1 MPVYH
6 AALLGLAVAVLVY
19 LIQSLRL
26 HPFLAILGVA
36 FGYGIAADMS
46 FAYIGQSIGSGF
58 AQTIENAGLVILT
71 GAIIAALVERSGVAA
86 GLAARFARAGG
97 SQGIA
102 WLAPLGFVAGIAVS
116 PTASFAILT
125 PILSGFAK
133 AGARATALP
142 PVGLALALLASHGAV
157 FPAAGL
163 VAAVAIL
170 GADPILTVA
179 IGIPAALVSAAVGL
193 GFAAGLAQSW
203 ERAGAERPTPA
214 AAAADPPHRSA
225 HAIALILPVGLMLGL
240 LLLQSIGQW
249 PSEPLGG
256 ARTREF
262 LIGLGRPAIVM
273 AAGLGLTVLLMRRAG
288 EAVFGERG
296 WVGEAIIGATG
307 LLLITGASGAFAK
320 ILQNTGMPELL
331 AERLLDA
338 RIGVLLPFTVAA
350 LLKTLQGSSLV
361 AAITAAGMVQPLLG
375 ALGLES
381 ELGRALAAVAVGT
394 GAVAITH
401 VNDSFFWLVTGV
413 ARLKPGRGLALL
425 SVGSALQALAALA
438 FLLIVTTLAR

>member
-19 LIQSLRL
+19 LIQGLRL
-26 HPFLAILGVA
+26 HPFLAMLGVA

-46 FAYIGQSIGSGF
+46 FAYIGQSIGAGF
-58 AQTIENAGLVILT
+58 AQTIESAGLVILT
-71 GAIIAALVERSGVAA
+71 GAIIAALAERSGAAA
-86 GLAARFARAGG
+86 GLAARFARAGD

-133 AGARATALP
+133 AGARAAALQ

-170 GADPILTVA
+170 GAGPILTVA

-193 GFAAGLAQSW
+193 GFAASLTQSW
-203 ERAGAERPTPA
+203 ERAGAERSPIAVA
-214 AAAADPPHRSA
+214 AGPPHRSA

-262 LIGLGRPAIVM
+262 LIGLGRPAVVM

-288 EAVFGERG
+288 EAVLGERG
-296 WVGEAIIGATG
+296 WVGEAIVGATG

-338 RIGVLLPFTVAA
+338 RIGVLLPFAVAA
-350 LLKTLQGSSLV
+350 MLKTLQGSSLV

-401 VNDSFFWLVTGV
+401 VNDGFFWLVTGV

-438 FLLIVTTLAR
+438 FLLIVATLAR